1 MKRPA
6 ISFYRCICV
15 SVCFSVLGLAGTGFA
30 KGKAKTDAAPAAA
43 PAADSNAAPAD
54 TSAAPAA
61 DTNAAPAAD
70 TNAAPAA
77 DSNAAPAPE
86 AETVTPEGTESQLP
100 LEGEPGKAKAPTT
113 LSWQDIVVVP
123 RKAFLKS
130 GRFEFSPFTGVSL
143 NDNLIRHYSFGGAIN
158 FFLSDALS
166 IGVEGQYYVKSFS
179 PTEENVGLQYNRIP
193 LLNRYKYSGALVF
206 GYVPVYGKFSFFNK
220 QIMHWEIFANAGVG
234 AIVTE
239 IIPRDTGLQSWDNQR
254 LMVPVGIGSRYFLF
268 NWLTV
273 NFMLRDYLFTDLY
286 EPALR
291 GDPMHPELNPPGVAK
306 AQADSALVNNFMFYA
321 GIGLYLPTKFTYK
334 TPR

>member
-30 KGKAKTDAAPAAA
+30 KGKAKTEAAPA
-43 PAADSNAAPAD
+43 
-54 TSAAPAA
+54 AAPAA
-61 DTNAAPAAD
+61 DTNAAPADTNAPAAD
-70 TNAAPAA
+70 SNAAPAA
-77 DSNAAPAPE
+77 DPNAAPADPNAAPAPE
-86 AETVTPEGTESQLP
+86 AETVTPEGTEGQLP

-130 GRFEFSPFTGVSL
+130 GRFEFVPFSGVSL
-143 NDNLIRHYSFGGAIN
+143 NDNLIRHYAFGGGIN

-166 IGVEGQYYVKSFS
+166 VGVEGQYYVKSLS

-193 LLNRYKYSGALVF
+193 LLNRYKYSAALVF

-234 AIVTE
+234 GIVTE
-239 IIPRDTGLQSWDNQR
+239 IIPRDPGLQSWDNQR
-254 LMVPVGIGSRYFLF
+254 IMVPLGVGTRFFVF

-286 EPALR
+286 EPANR
-291 GDPMHPELNPPGVAK
+291 SAMNFPDAASAK
-306 AQADSALVNNFMFYA
+306 ANADSALVNNFMFYG